1 MNAAANDDTFKQE
14 NFRVDPSDAFGDSDD
29 DDTPY

>member
-14 NFRVDPSDAFGDSDD
+14 NYRVDPNQAFGDDN